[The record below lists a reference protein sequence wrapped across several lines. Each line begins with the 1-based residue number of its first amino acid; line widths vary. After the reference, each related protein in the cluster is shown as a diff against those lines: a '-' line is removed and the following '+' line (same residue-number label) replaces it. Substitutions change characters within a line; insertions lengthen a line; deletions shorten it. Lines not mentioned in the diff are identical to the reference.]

1 MRLRAAG
8 LGVGR
13 FGIAV
18 ALLVSGCAAPGAQA
32 RASRPVTREVRDAY
46 ATLCDGVESKVP
58 EVRVQAAVAR
68 ANWVLDATLVNAL
81 EVDDC
86 GVVGVAT
93 ADWLRGLRLGSI
105 EAAAAQVEADFVM
118 AGEPD
123 KARTAAALLRAVG
136 SGCTVEIAASYGGTV
151 DGWRSEREAAVL
163 LARLDWERLPAAVR
177 ATGGPLLVR
186 LSTQTGSV
194 VKSGSQ
200 SLLPLASKAAVER
213 HRADL
218 SRLAAVVMPAIDPA
232 DTTLRLP
239 VMLVPGGG
247 ERPPT
252 EPMRLRTVAIRSTG
266 VQVALAQVEVACDA
280 PGGSCRADEQLG
292 FAWPGR
298 WVTRFEGE
306 GAISPDAIEG
316 DEVPALTAAMDELD
330 RAVAT
335 APWATVEQQRGSGG
349 VLEGVSVVAD
359 GNLYYGSFQPIV
371 RTLLAGGW
379 SPVVLHTLT
388 GKEGRLSAAP
398 IRFVEKAPEGTGRI
412 LIRTDGY
419 IIEPALGT
427 DAKSEM
433 VPWTAAGSLLRLYRF
448 FEAARSG
455 AAAQKPWVIQVD
467 DAATD
472 VGILVHLVS
481 AISYRRTLDGEGR
494 RDRSLLEAPLV
505 LRDGLPEPLWPGG
518 FVIEL

>member
-1 MRLRAAG
+1 MLRAAG
-8 LGVGR
+8 LGAGR
-13 FGIAV
+13 VWVAV
-18 ALLVSGCAAPGAQA
+18 ALLAGGCAGAGAEA
-32 RASRPVTREVRDAY
+32 RVSRPVSSEVRDAY
-46 ATLCDGVESKVP
+46 ATLCEGVLSKVP
-58 EVRVQAAVAR
+58 EVRVQAALAR
-68 ANWVLDATLVNAL
+68 ANWVLDATLANAL
-81 EVDDC
+81 EVDGC
-86 GVVGVAT
+86 NVVGVAT
-93 ADWLRGLRLGSI
+93 ADWLRGLKLGSLD
-105 EAAAAQVEADFVM
+105 AAAAQVESDFGI
-118 AGEPD
+118 AGEPE
-123 KARTAAALLRAVG
+123 KARTAASLLRTVG
-136 SGCTVEIAASYGGTV
+136 SGCTVEVAAADAGTV

-163 LARLDWERLPAAVR
+163 LARLDWEQLPAAIR
-177 ATGGPLLVR
+177 AGGGPLLSR
-186 LSTQTGSV
+186 LSTLTGAVARSP
-194 VKSGSQ
+194 SQ
-200 SLLPLASKAAVER
+200 ALLPAASKASLER
-213 HRADL
+213 HRAAL
-218 SRLAAVVMPAIDPA
+218 ARLAVVVSPTLDLA
-232 DTTLRLP
+232 DATLQLP
-239 VMLVPGGG
+239 VMLAPITGEVPPA
-247 ERPPT
+247 ET
-252 EPMRLRTVAIRSTG
+252 MRLRTVAVRSTG
-266 VQVALAQVEVACDA
+266 VQVALAQVEVACEA
-280 PGGSCRADEQLG
+280 PGGSCRADEPLG

-298 WVTRFEGE
+298 WATRFEGE
-306 GAISPDAIEG
+306 GAISPEAIEG
-316 DEVPALTAAMDELD
+316 DRVPALTAAMEELD

-335 APWATVEQQRGSGG
+335 APWATVEQQRGPGG

-433 VPWTAAGSLLRLYRF
+433 VPWTAQGSLLRLYRF

-481 AISYRRTLDGEGR
+481 AISYRRTLDAAGR

>member
-1 MRLRAAG
+1 MLRAAG

-13 FGIAV
+13 LGAAL
-18 ALLVSGCAAPGAQA
+18 ALLASGCAGAGAEA
-32 RASRPVTREVRDAY
+32 RASRPVSREVRDAY
-46 ATLCDGVESKVP
+46 ETLCDGVASKVP

-68 ANWVLDATLVNAL
+68 ANWVLDATLANAL
-81 EVDDC
+81 EVDGC
-86 GVVGVAT
+86 SVIGVAT
-93 ADWLRGLRLGSI
+93 ADWLRGLKLGSL
-105 EAAAAQVEADFVM
+105 EAAAVQVESDFVI
-118 AGEPD
+118 AGEPE
-123 KARTAAALLRAVG
+123 KARTAASLLRSVG
-136 SGCTVEIAASYGGTV
+136 SGCTVDMAVAEGGPV
-151 DGWRSEREAAVL
+151 DGWRSEREAAAL
-163 LARLDWERLPAAVR
+163 LARLDWERLPAVVR
-177 ATGGPLLVR
+177 TGGGPLLTR
-186 LSTQTGSV
+186 LATLAGSV
-194 VKSGSQ
+194 SGSASQ
-200 SLLPLASKAAVER
+200 ALLPAASKAALER

-218 SRLAAVVMPAIDPA
+218 SRLAAVAAPALDLA
-232 DTTLRLP
+232 DATLQLP
-239 VMLVPGGG
+239 VMLVPAAG
-247 ERPPT
+247 EAPPA
-252 EPMRLRTVAIRSTG
+252 EAMRLRTVAVRSTG
-266 VQVALAQVEVACDA
+266 VQVALAQVQVACDA
-280 PGGSCRADEQLG
+280 VGGTCRADEQLG

-298 WVTRFEGE
+298 WATRFEGE

-316 DEVPALTAAMDELD
+316 EGVPALTAAMEELD

-335 APWATVEQQRGSGG
+335 APWATVEQQRGPGG

-433 VPWTAAGSLLRLYRF
+433 VPWTAPGSLLRLYRF

-481 AISYRRTLDGEGR
+481 AISYRRTLDASGR

>member
-1 MRLRAAG
+1 MLRAAG

-13 FGIAV
+13 VWVAV
-18 ALLVSGCAAPGAQA
+18 ALLAGGCAGAGAQA
-32 RASRPVTREVRDAY
+32 RASRPVSREVRDAY
-46 ATLCDGVESKVP
+46 ATLCDGVASKVP
-58 EVRVQAAVAR
+58 EVRVQAAQAR
-68 ANWVLDATLVNAL
+68 AKWVLDAALANAL
-81 EVDDC
+81 ELDDC
-86 GVVGVAT
+86 GAVGVAT
-93 ADWLRGLRLGSI
+93 ADWLRGLKLGSL
-105 EAAAAQVEADFVM
+105 EAAAVQVEFDFVM
-118 AGEPD
+118 SGDPE
-123 KARTAAALLRAVG
+123 KARTAAALLRSVG
-136 SGCTVEIAASYGGTV
+136 SGCTVEVAAADTGTV
-151 DGWRSEREAAVL
+151 DGWRSEREAAAL
-163 LARLDWERLPAAVR
+163 LARLDWEQLPAAVR
-177 ATGGPLLVR
+177 AGGGPLLNR
-186 LSTQTGSV
+186 LSTLAGAVARS
-194 VKSGSQ
+194 SSQ
-200 SLLPLASKAAVER
+200 ALLPAASKASLER

-218 SRLAAVVMPAIDPA
+218 SRLAAVAAPVLDLNDA
-232 DTTLRLP
+232 TLQLP
-239 VMLVPGGG
+239 VMLVPGAG
-247 ERPPT
+247 EAPPAET
-252 EPMRLRTVAIRSTG
+252 MRLRTVAVRSTG
-266 VQVALAQVEVACDA
+266 VQVALAQVQVACDA

-298 WVTRFEGE
+298 WATHFEGE

-316 DEVPALTAAMDELD
+316 DRVPALTAAMEELD

-335 APWATVEQQRGSGG
+335 APWANVEQQRGPGG

-388 GKEGRLSAAP
+388 GKEGQLSAAP

-419 IIEPALGT
+419 IIEPPLGT

-433 VPWTAAGSLLRLYRF
+433 VPWTAPGSLLRLYRF

-494 RDRSLLEAPLV
+494 RDRSLLEAPMV

>member
-1 MRLRAAG
+1 MLRAAG
-8 LGVGR
+8 AGVGR
-13 FGIAV
+13 IGV
-18 ALLVSGCAAPGAQA
+18 ALTLLASGCAGAGA
-32 RASRPVTREVRDAY
+32 AERASRPVSREVRDAY
-46 ATLCDGVESKVP
+46 ATLCDGVASKVP

-68 ANWVLDATLVNAL
+68 ANWVLDATLANAL
-81 EVDDC
+81 EVDGC
-86 GVVGVAT
+86 SVVGVAT
-93 ADWLRGLRLGSI
+93 ADWLRGLKLGSL
-105 EAAAAQVEADFVM
+105 EAAAVQVESDFVI
-118 AGEPD
+118 AGEPE
-123 KARTAAALLRAVG
+123 KARIAASLLRSVG
-136 SGCTVEIAASYGGTV
+136 SGCTVDVAVAEGVPV

-163 LARLDWERLPAAVR
+163 LARMDWEQLPAAVR
-177 ATGGPLLVR
+177 AGGGPLLNR
-186 LSTQTGSV
+186 LSTLTGAVAQS
-194 VKSGSQ
+194 SSQ
-200 SLLPLASKAAVER
+200 GLLPVASRASVER
-213 HRADL
+213 HRTELA
-218 SRLAAVVMPAIDPA
+218 RLAVVASPALDLA
-232 DTTLRLP
+232 DATLQLP
-239 VMLVPGGG
+239 VMLAPRTG
-247 ERPPT
+247 EVAPAET
-252 EPMRLRTVAIRSTG
+252 MRLRTVAIRSTG
-266 VQVALAQVEVACDA
+266 VQVALARVEVACDA
-280 PGGSCRADEQLG
+280 PGGSCRADEPLG

-298 WVTRFEGE
+298 WATRFEGE

-316 DEVPALTAAMDELD
+316 DRLPALTAAMEELD

-335 APWATVEQQRGSGG
+335 APWATVEQQRGPGG

-379 SPVVLHTLT
+379 SPVMLHTLT
-388 GKEGRLSAAP
+388 GKEERLSAAP
-398 IRFVEKAPEGTGRI
+398 IQFVEKAPEGTGRI

-433 VPWTAAGSLLRLYRF
+433 VPWTASGSLLRLYRF
-448 FEAARSG
+448 FESARDG
-455 AAAQKPWVIQVD
+455 AAARQPWVIQVD

-481 AISYRRTLDGEGR
+481 AISYRRTLDASGR

>member
-1 MRLRAAG
+1 MLRAAG
-8 LGVGR
+8 LGAGR
-13 FGIAV
+13 VWVAV
-18 ALLVSGCAAPGAQA
+18 TLLASGCAGAGAQA
-32 RASRPVTREVRDAY
+32 RVARPVSREVRDAY
-46 ATLCDGVESKVP
+46 ATLCDGVASNVP
-58 EVRVQAAVAR
+58 EVRVQAAEAR
-68 ANWVLDATLVNAL
+68 ANWVLDATLANAL

-86 GVVGVAT
+86 GVVAVAT
-93 ADWLRGLRLGSI
+93 ADWLRGLKLGSL
-105 EAAAAQVEADFVM
+105 EAAATQVEADLVM
-118 AGEPD
+118 AGEPE
-123 KARTAAALLRAVG
+123 KARTAATLLRAVG
-136 SGCTVEIAASYGGTV
+136 SGCRVEVAPADTATV
-151 DGWRSEREAAVL
+151 DGWRSEREAAVS
-163 LARLDWERLPAAVR
+163 LARLDWDQLPAAVR
-177 ATGGPLLVR
+177 ATGRPLIAS
-186 LSTQTGSV
+186 LSTLTSAVAGSA
-194 VKSGSQ
+194 SQ
-200 SLLPLASKAAVER
+200 SLLPAASKASVER

-218 SRLAAVVMPAIDPA
+218 SRLAAVVAPAMDLA
-232 DTTLRLP
+232 DTTLQLP
-239 VMLVPGGG
+239 VMLVAAMG
-247 ERPPT
+247 PPA

-266 VQVALAQVEVACDA
+266 VQVSMARVEVACEA
-280 PGGSCRADEQLG
+280 AAGTCRADEQLG

-298 WVTRFEGE
+298 WATRFEGE

-316 DEVPALTAAMDELD
+316 DGVPALTAAMEELD
-330 RAVAT
+330 RAVST
-335 APWATVEQQRGSGG
+335 APWATVEQQRGAGG

-371 RTLLAGGW
+371 RTLLEGGW
-379 SPVVLHTLT
+379 APVVLHALA
-388 GKEGRLSAAP
+388 GREGALSAAP

-433 VPWTAAGSLLRLYRF
+433 IPWTAPGSLLRVYRF

-455 AAAQKPWVIQVD
+455 AAAAKPWVIQVD

>member
-1 MRLRAAG
+1 MLRAAG

-13 FGIAV
+13 LGAAL
-18 ALLVSGCAAPGAQA
+18 ALLASGCAGAGAEA
-32 RASRPVTREVRDAY
+32 RASRPVSREVRDAY
-46 ATLCDGVESKVP
+46 ETLCDGVASKVP

-68 ANWVLDATLVNAL
+68 ANWVLDATLANVL
-81 EVDDC
+81 EVDGC
-86 GVVGVAT
+86 SVIGVAT
-93 ADWLRGLRLGSI
+93 ADWLRGLKLGSL
-105 EAAAAQVEADFVM
+105 EAAAVQVESDFVI
-118 AGEPD
+118 AGEPE
-123 KARTAAALLRAVG
+123 KARTAASLLRSVG
-136 SGCTVEIAASYGGTV
+136 SGCTVDMAVAEGGPV
-151 DGWRSEREAAVL
+151 DGWRSEREAAAL
-163 LARLDWERLPAAVR
+163 LARLDWERLPAVVR
-177 ATGGPLLVR
+177 TGGGPLLTR
-186 LSTQTGSV
+186 LATLAGSV
-194 VKSGSQ
+194 SGSASQ
-200 SLLPLASKAAVER
+200 SLLPAASKASLER

-218 SRLAAVVMPAIDPA
+218 SRLAAVAAPVLDLTDA
-232 DTTLRLP
+232 TLQLP
-239 VMLVPGGG
+239 VMLVPGAG
-247 ERPPT
+247 EAPPAET
-252 EPMRLRTVAIRSTG
+252 MRLRTVAVRSTG
-266 VQVALAQVEVACDA
+266 VQVALAQIQVACDA
-280 PGGSCRADEQLG
+280 VGGSCRADEQLG

-298 WVTRFEGE
+298 WATRFEGE

-316 DEVPALTAAMDELD
+316 EGVPALTAAMEELD

-335 APWATVEQQRGSGG
+335 APWATVEQQRGPGG

-359 GNLYYGSFQPIV
+359 GNLYYGSFQPVV

-433 VPWTAAGSLLRLYRF
+433 VPWTAQGSLLRLYRF

-481 AISYRRTLDGEGR
+481 AISYRRTLDASGR
-494 RDRSLLEAPLV
+494 RDRSLLESPLV

>member
-1 MRLRAAG
+1 MLLAG
-8 LGVGR
+8 
-13 FGIAV
+13 
-18 ALLVSGCAAPGAQA
+18 GCAGTGAEA
-32 RASRPVTREVRDAY
+32 RVSRPVSREVRDAY
-46 ATLCDGVESKVP
+46 ATLCEGVLSKVP
-58 EVRVQAAVAR
+58 EVRIQAALAR
-68 ANWVLDATLVNAL
+68 ANWVLDAALANAVEL
-81 EVDDC
+81 DDC
-86 GVVGVAT
+86 GAVGVAT
-93 ADWLRGLRLGSI
+93 ADWLRGLKLGSL

-118 AGEPD
+118 SGDPE

-136 SGCTVEIAASYGGTV
+136 SGCTVDLSAADGGTV

-163 LARLDWERLPAAVR
+163 LARLDWEQLPAAVR
-177 ATGGPLLVR
+177 AGGGPLLSQ
-186 LSTQTGSV
+186 LSTLTGV
-194 VKSGSQ
+194 VARSASQ
-200 SLLPLASKAAVER
+200 ALVPAASKASVER

-218 SRLAAVVMPAIDPA
+218 AGLAVVTSPALDLA
-232 DTTLRLP
+232 DATLQLP
-239 VMLVPGGG
+239 VMLAPGAGDG
-247 ERPPT
+247 PPA
-252 EPMRLRTVAIRSTG
+252 EMMRLRTVAIRSTG
-266 VQVALAQVEVACDA
+266 VAVAMAHVEVACDA
-280 PGGSCRADEQLG
+280 ADGSCRADEQLG

-298 WVTRFEGE
+298 WATRFEGE

-316 DEVPALTAAMDELD
+316 DRVAALTAAMEELD

-335 APWATVEQQRGSGG
+335 APWATVEQQRGPGG

-427 DAKSEM
+427 GAKSEM
-433 VPWTAAGSLLRLYRF
+433 VPWTAPGSLLRLYRF
-448 FEAARSG
+448 FESARDG
-455 AAAQKPWVIQVD
+455 AAAREPWVIQVD

-481 AISYRRTLDGEGR
+481 AISYRRIVDGGGR
-494 RDRSLLEAPLV
+494 RDRSLLESPLV

>member
-1 MRLRAAG
+1 MLRATGAG
-8 LGVGR
+8 AGR
-13 FGIAV
+13 VWVAV
-18 ALLVSGCAAPGAQA
+18 TLLASGCAGAGAQA
-32 RASRPVTREVRDAY
+32 RVARPVSRQVRDAY
-46 ATLCDGVESKVP
+46 ATLCDGVASKVP

-68 ANWVLDATLVNAL
+68 ANWVLDATLANAL
-81 EVDDC
+81 EVDGC
-86 GVVGVAT
+86 SVVAVAT
-93 ADWLRGLRLGSI
+93 ADWLRGLKLGSLD
-105 EAAAAQVEADFVM
+105 AAAAQVESDFVI
-118 AGEPD
+118 AGETE
-123 KARTAAALLRAVG
+123 KAGAAAALLRAAG
-136 SGCTVEIAASYGGTV
+136 SGCTVEVAAADGGTV
-151 DGWRSEREAAVL
+151 DGWRSEREAAAL
-163 LARLDWERLPAAVR
+163 LARLDWERLPAVIR
-177 ATGGPLLVR
+177 DGGGPLLTR
-186 LSTQTGSV
+186 LATLTGGVAGSA
-194 VKSGSQ
+194 SQ
-200 SLLPLASKAAVER
+200 SLLPAASKASVER
-213 HRADL
+213 HRVDL
-218 SRLAAVVMPAIDPA
+218 SRLAAVAAPVLDLNDA
-232 DTTLRLP
+232 TLQLP
-239 VMLVPGGG
+239 VMLVPGVG

-266 VQVALAQVEVACDA
+266 VQVALAQVEVACA
-280 PGGSCRADEQLG
+280 AAGGSCRADEQLG

-298 WVTRFEGE
+298 WATRFEGE
-306 GAISPDAIEG
+306 GAISPDAIDG
-316 DEVPALTAAMDELD
+316 DDVPALTAAMEELD
-330 RAVAT
+330 RAVST
-335 APWATVEQQRGSGG
+335 APWATVEQQRGPGG

-433 VPWTAAGSLLRLYRF
+433 IPWTAPGSLLRVYRF
-448 FEAARSG
+448 FEGGRTG
-455 AAAQKPWVIQVD
+455 AAARQPWVIQVD

-481 AISYRRTLDGEGR
+481 AISYLRSLDRDGG
-494 RDRSLLEAPLV
+494 RDRSLLESPLV